1 MTLEDIIAFVEARET
16 DRQDAHSLGGMPNR
30 CWRCCKEGHSGRAFD
45 YDIRKTSCDA
55 FNTMCEKCNMVG
67 HFATRCNK
75 EILRNIWENKS
86 MNRPV
91 SKKATGECRSLH
103 DCCSRLKTVS
113 QGRIA
118 NPPSQQKREQQ
129 TPSLPAT
136 TSQGITSRLAGGA
149 AVESWQTSSWPA
161 IGVDTYQRTNQEDNK
176 QLATLQR
183 THPRMSGPP
192 DKIVWT
198 SNSHAKIEG
207 KVETSRTWVI
217 ESNSLSEDHS
227 VFWKRTNVTTEDVE
241 NSPGQSRGRFDTP
254 EGSSGMVALPRSQLM
269 TAECGNTGPPAEFCL
284 PP

>member
-1 MTLEDIIAFVEARET
+1 M
-16 DRQDAHSLGGMPNR
+16 QH
-30 CWRCCKEGHSGRAFD
+30 
-45 YDIRKTSCDA
+45 
-55 FNTMCEKCNMVG
+55 VG

-75 EILRNIWENKS
+75 EILRNIWEKKS

-161 IGVDTYQRTNQEDNK
+161 IGVDASSTMNQIRGDEWKTYQRTNQEDNK
-176 QLATLQR
+176 QLATLQQ

-198 SNSHAKIEG
+198 SNSHAKI
-207 KVETSRTWVI
+207 
-217 ESNSLSEDHS
+217 
-227 VFWKRTNVTTEDVE
+227 
-241 NSPGQSRGRFDTP
+241 
-254 EGSSGMVALPRSQLM
+254 
-269 TAECGNTGPPAEFCL
+269 
-284 PP
+284 